1 MVGRSP
7 TLSASH
13 SNISTPFTT
22 SPRYSLDEVRQNA
35 ERESIQEG
43 FAGESPTKN
52 AVASDSPKKPDVN
65 EHSGASSPVEGNTLD
80 APPLPQDHSVSP
92 NGVPEELIELKSTS
106 SSTTSPRSIAQYQD
120 LVEQLRLRCDI
131 AEQQKEDDANEY
143 LEQIDNLQAKLSFMA
158 REASAE
164 AKRSTTAMQGD
175 ESQGQLAQK
184 EEQIALLIEEGIKLS
199 QNEMKLRSTIKRI
212 RADLSENEKAKQN
225 ATRVEIDLRSEVTK
239 LRGRTK
245 ELETAEREHA
255 KSIEALSA
263 MQIEVNRLG
272 VEAKA
277 RDSYIQDLKQQISK
291 GDSAGTAEEVEKWKR
306 LYDTERVNTASLQD
320 DLTNSKLERDLQR
333 DRHKLLLKEAQTKLD
348 QEIELKKINE
358 LDLKRELQV
367 RGSLE
372 LSYCSCVDVL
382 TMQAMESRLETYR
395 TRAEEISSEGSTDVQ
410 AKLIRQVETLQTS
423 YSVAS
428 ENWRGI
434 EGSLLSRIAVL
445 EKEQAE
451 SLKKENDLRRKTREV
466 AGRCRELE
474 VQLGLETS
482 KTREL
487 EDSLSHKIADLSALH
502 GTLLKAEADLD
513 AARSDL
519 ITTKASFEAY
529 NEGGGR
535 KGSSGPASLVFDNES
550 PLPVSAFEEDTA
562 KNRRLSESPG
572 LGLSAA
578 STTVAER
585 TASRR
590 PFAHPAQASVPHR
603 QDSVTYFTQPTG
615 REALSPIPA
624 VRTESQENMFDSV
637 ATPITPERT
646 INDMLSTS
654 TAAAGPSVQLVER
667 MSAAVRRLETEKA
680 ALKDEIDRL
689 SSQRDEARNQVIM
702 LMQETEAR
710 EAAQARN
717 ASLTAEIE
725 EFKLRLHTTLE
736 MLGEKSELVEELR
749 ADIVDMKAI
758 YRSTI
763 EDTVK

>member
-13 SNISTPFTT
+13 SNIPTPITA
-22 SPRYSLDEVRQNA
+22 SPRYSSDEVRPNA
-35 ERESIQEG
+35 ESESVEEG
-43 FAGESPTKN
+43 VVRQSLANN
-52 AVASDSPKKPDVN
+52 AAASSSPKTHDVN
-65 EHSGASSPVEGNTLD
+65 ESSGATSPVEGNTLD
-80 APPLPQDHSVSP
+80 APSLPQDHFIPP
-92 NGVPEELIELKSTS
+92 NGDPKELTKLKSTS
-106 SSTTSPRSIAQYQD
+106 PSTTSPTSLAQYQD

-143 LEQIDNLQAKLSFMA
+143 LEQIDNLQAKLGFMA
-158 REASAE
+158 QEASAE
-164 AKRSTTAMQGD
+164 AKRLTTARQVD
-175 ESQGQLAQK
+175 ESQGRLAQK

-199 QNEMKLRSTIKRI
+199 QNEMKLRSTIKRM
-212 RADLSENEKAKQN
+212 RADLGENEKAKQN
-225 ATRVEIDLRSEVTK
+225 TARVETDLRTEVAK
-239 LRGRTK
+239 LRGRAK
-245 ELETAEREHA
+245 ELETTEREYA
-255 KSIEALSA
+255 KSTEALNT

-272 VEAKA
+272 IEAKA
-277 RDSYIQDLKQQISK
+277 KDLYIQGLKQQISK
-291 GDSAGTAEEVEKWKR
+291 GDSTGTAEEVEKWKR
-306 LYDTERVNTASLQD
+306 LYDAERVNTASLQD
-320 DLTNSKLERDLQR
+320 DLTNSKLERDLQGG
-333 DRHKLLLKEAQTKLD
+333 RHKVLLKEAQTKLD
-348 QEIELKKINE
+348 QEVGLRKINE

-367 RGSLE
+367 RSFLKR
-372 LSYCSCVDVL
+372 SDCSCVDFL

-395 TRAEEISSEGSTDVQ
+395 TRAEEISSEGNTDVQ

-434 EGSLLSRIAVL
+434 ENSLLSRIAVL

-474 VQLGLETS
+474 VQLGREAS
-482 KTREL
+482 KTQEL
-487 EDSLSHKIADLSALH
+487 EDSLSHKNADLSALH
-502 GTLLKAEADLD
+502 GTLLRAEADLD
-513 AARSDL
+513 SARSEL
-519 ITTKASFEAY
+519 MTTKASFEAC
-529 NEGGGR
+529 NEGRGR
-535 KGSSGPASLVFDNES
+535 KGSPGPASLVFDNES
-550 PLPVSAFEEDTA
+550 PLPVSTFEEDAA
-562 KNRRLSESPG
+562 KSHRLSESPG
-572 LGLSAA
+572 LGF
-578 STTVAER
+578 STIGATVPER
-585 TASRR
+585 TVSRR
-590 PFAHPAQASVPHR
+590 TSAHPAQFSASYR
-603 QDSVTYFTQPTG
+603 QDSATYFTQPTG

-624 VRTESQENMFDSV
+624 VRTESQENMFDGV

-689 SSQRDEARNQVIM
+689 SSQRDEARNQVIV
-702 LMQETEAR
+702 LMQETEAKQ
-710 EAAQARN
+710 AAQARN
-717 ASLTAEIE
+717 ESLTAEIQE
-725 EFKLRLHTTLE
+725 LKLRLHTTLE